1 MSIIGEPFKSYV
13 DKQIKVRQ
21 EQMGK
26 LSDRGPEMISWANSK
41 TAWVKLASGVFLSGS
56 AAVDRLE
63 QIGLSPIDNYLGTQL
78 AEKYIL
84 FGGTSTHISGSNQL
98 TQRSTFDQVYD
109 TSDTDFG
116 LVPMPG
122 IESIDVKDRERGSI
136 KEAIIQIKAYSRRQ
150 LEIIDALYLKL
161 GYTVLLEWGNSH
173 YISNPNEEGVSTYKK
188 MNVTHIS
195 EVTSFFY
202 EPEKPQSKYSH
213 LDYLTQVEARRAAY
227 DGNYDGF
234 LAKVT
239 NFSWN
244 FEPDGTYKITLKLIS
259 LGAVIESL
267 KINISPS
274 ETNPYPKGKE
284 IPPKNVITEYL
295 DNWILIN
302 SSNQNKSPSTNS
314 LISIEKTDN
323 QRYGYFV
330 NSNNEEISLSIDYDD
345 SFYFKDT
352 FETERESLRNN
363 PKFQSVLKNSPNSIT
378 FKEGGVGLLGR
389 YPPLNNTPQ
398 KLNTPLND
406 LPDEENVTKLYG
418 VATIKLY
425 LTLNFNVKIKNPI
438 KSQDQTDVFYM
449 AYTVEEGENINV
461 NDKNNLGSYYLRF
474 GELLNI
480 IERYCIPINKNGNLK
495 QIRMKVNTIP
505 SLVYPN
511 QISLD
516 PRICL
521 VRNTLL
527 KPNNAP
533 IEIFSELQPFF
544 DSTSNSFGG
553 EAANIYLNFSSIV
566 NSLDSNLDE
575 EGNLSLFNF
584 LSDIC
589 SKLNK
594 ALGGVNNFEPI
605 IEEEKNQL
613 IIIDSSLNSLDIVA
627 PQTPLQVY
635 GYNRKIGSKSESTFV
650 RNITLKTEISPEYA
664 SMVTIGATA
673 GGYTKGIEATAF
685 SKWNK
690 GIIDRFQEEY
700 EPPDTIK
707 SERPDPNLPLI
718 QYGSF
723 LSNVNNP
730 LQPYGYDKEYEE
742 NDSPLLVR
750 GTTIKPI
757 TVNPTLIDTNLSI
770 ATEYYK
776 FLTAK
781 TYQRAEREDPNSF
794 TSNLNGFIPFNL
806 QLTMDGISGIKIYNK
821 VEVDTRFL
829 PYNYP
834 DSLKYIIK
842 RVSHK
847 LSNGDWETTIDT
859 TSTSIINFKNGDR
872 KSAYNKLNAEL
883 LDEIT
888 SLQTISPNAVAQYYQ
903 IQLSNV
909 SNKDTSG
916 YYPNVSFGT
925 CGEEFIDNGE
935 ITNFNKRTTQSR
947 PNLIYGLLG
956 LIRPIVVNSS
966 RGLCSRAVISAVYL
980 LKNSHD
986 ILVSEGIVETETI
999 DTLDYVKFDS
1009 RRPESNQNDI
1019 RGGTVTGLSQCD
1031 ANDRD
1036 FHDTFLVG
1044 EMGYSKYIIAKNIP
1058 RNKVLQT
1065 INKLS
1070 FNNGDI
1076 VVYWSMNP
1084 QGDTSKATY
1093 GHIQMYYADVTPTT
1107 TNFFSDFIHS
1117 PFVYSS
1123 GECWTILA
1131 FKNPF

>member
-1 MSIIGEPFKSYV
+1 MSIIGEPFAPYV

-21 EQMGK
+21 ELMGK
-26 LSDRGPEMISWANSK
+26 LSDRGPEMIAWANSK

-78 AEKYIL
+78 AEQYIL

-195 EVTSFFY
+195 EATSFFH

-284 IPPKNVITEYL
+284 IPPKDVITEYL

-302 SSNQNKSPSTNS
+302 FSDQNKSPSTNS

-323 QRYGYFV
+323 QKYGYFV
-330 NSNNEEISLSIDYDD
+330 NANSKEIPLSIDYDD
-345 SFYFKDT
+345 SFLYKDT

-363 PKFQSVLKNSPNSIT
+363 PNFQAVLKNSPNSIT
-378 FKEGGVGLLGR
+378 FKEGGIGLLGR
-389 YPPLNNTPQ
+389 YPPLNSTPQ
-398 KLNTPLND
+398 KLNTPLDD
-406 LPDEENVTKLYG
+406 LPDDENVTKLYG
-418 VATIKLY
+418 FGTIKLY

-438 KSQDQTDVFYM
+438 TPQDQTDVFYM
-449 AYTVEEGENINV
+449 AYNVEEGENINV

-527 KPNNAP
+527 KPNSTP

-544 DSTSNSFGG
+544 DPTSNSFIG
-553 EAANIYLNFSSIV
+553 EATNIYLNFSSIV

-594 ALGGVNNFEPI
+594 ALGGINNFEPI

-613 IIIDSSLNSLDIVA
+613 IIIDSSLNSPNINQS
-627 PQTPLQVY
+627 QTPLQVY
-635 GYNRKIGSKSESTFV
+635 GYNGKIGSESESTFV
-650 RNITLKTEISPEYA
+650 RNVTLKTEISPEYA

-700 EPPDTIK
+700 EPPNTIK
-707 SERPDPNLPLI
+707 NERPDPNLPLI
-718 QYGSF
+718 QYGNF
-723 LSNVNNP
+723 LSNINNP
-730 LQPYGYDKEYEE
+730 LQPYGYDKEYE
-742 NDSPLLVR
+742 NTTGKLIFSFS
-750 GTTIKPI
+750 TIKPI
-757 TVNPTLIDTNLSI
+757 TLNPTLIDTNLSI

-859 TSTSIINFKNGDR
+859 TSTPIVNFKNGDR
-872 KSAYNKLNAEL
+872 KAAYDKLNVEL
-883 LDEIT
+883 FDEIN
-888 SLQTISPNAVAQYYQ
+888 SLQTISPNAAAQFAQ

-909 SNKDTSG
+909 SNEDTSG
-916 YYPNVSFGT
+916 YYPGRLWNT
-925 CGEEFIDNGE
+925 CGTKTIYTANISAFNSLKGFKNSPLSRTLID
-935 ITNFNKRTTQSR
+935 S
-947 PNLIYGLLG
+947 
-956 LIRPIVVNSS
+956 IRPIVTNSKDGLCARAVTNAAYLLINSYKANSS
-966 RGLCSRAVISAVYL
+966 TIVFDNIRPQS
-980 LKNSHD
+980 NS
-986 ILVSEGIVETETI
+986 
-999 DTLDYVKFDS
+999 
-1009 RRPESNQNDI
+1009 NDI
-1019 RGGTVTGLSQCD
+1019 AGGTVTGLANCD
-1031 ANDRD
+1031 ANDKD
-1036 FHDTFLVG
+1036 MHDTFLSNKL
-1044 EMGYSKYIIAKNIP
+1044 GYRKYIIAENLP
-1058 RNKVLQT
+1058 RTEVLST
-1065 INKLS
+1065 INKLKVED
-1070 FNNGDI
+1070 GDI
-1076 VVYWSMNP
+1076 IIYWANDS
-1084 QGDTSKATY
+1084 QGGDTDKLKY
-1093 GHIQMYYADVTPTT
+1093 GHIQMYYFKDITGINATKKY
-1107 TNFFSDFIHS
+1107 FSDFQHS
-1117 PFVYSS
+1117 PFVYPS

-1131 FKNPF
+1131 FKSPNI